1 MSVLARAGLAVLF
14 CGLAVAALLYSI
26 AATPAEAPGQAS
38 PPAFAWTAAE
48 LACFEAYENCNR
60 ERLVDGAPAA
70 PLSARPFALQLVEGI
85 VSGDEEAARLLAA
98 EVLAR
103 DPRSRDAR
111 QVLAAAALRAGDV
124 DGFLVLFLPLFDV
137 DAVQR
142 DAYADFLA
150 GLSKAPEIRA
160 ALAPKLR
167 DGATWSAAYL
177 SALTRRG
184 GLTVSDLIPL
194 YAHAPARVQAQFLQ
208 RLTTAGQWDMAY
220 VAFAEF
226 TSAGPLGADGGE
238 PDRGEALALSVP
250 FNPLLR
256 PSAAPAPFNWWT
268 ASRSAQLLEEG
279 GAYAFYEGR
288 KVETLLVQSFPLS
301 PGAYTLAAEHSGEA
315 SETGGYF
322 SWQIACADGGGPALA
337 RFDVR
342 ALKAASSQ
350 ETWDFEL
357 APGTCPYLR
366 LSLNGVPGGFPRP
379 ARIELKSVRL
389 SRRSP
394 QAAAP

>member
-1 MSVLARAGLAVLF
+1 MSVLARAGLAALF
-14 CGLAVAALLYSI
+14 CVLAVTALLYSL
-26 AATPAEAPGQAS
+26 AATPAYAPGQAS

-60 ERLVDGAPAA
+60 ERLVAGAPAA
-70 PLSARPFALQLVEGI
+70 PLSSRPFALQLAQKI
-85 VSGDEEAARLLAA
+85 LSGDEAAAALLAA
-98 EVLAR
+98 DVIKR

-111 QVLAAAALRAGDV
+111 QVLAAAALREDDV
-124 DGFLVLFLPLFDV
+124 DAFLVLFLPLFDV
-137 DAVQR
+137 DAPQR

-150 GLSKAPEIRA
+150 GLSTAPEIRA

-167 DGATWSAAYL
+167 DGATWSVAYL

-184 GLTVSDLIPL
+184 GLTVSELIPL
-194 YAHAPARVQAQFLQ
+194 YLQAPDWVQAQFLQ

-226 TSAGPLGADGGE
+226 TSAGPFGADGGE
-238 PDRGEALALSVP
+238 LDRGEALALSVP
-250 FNPLLR
+250 FNPQLR
-256 PSAAPAPFNWWT
+256 PGAAPGPFNWWT

-288 KVETLLVQSFPLS
+288 KSETLLGQSFPLS
-301 PGAYTLAAEHSGEA
+301 PGAYTLAAEQSGEA
-315 SETGGYF
+315 TETGGF
-322 SWQIACADGGGPALA
+322 FRWQIACADGGPALA
-337 RFDVR
+337 RLDVR
-342 ALKAASSQ
+342 TLKAAAAQ
-350 ETWDFEL
+350 ETWDFDL

-366 LSLNGVPGGFPRP
+366 LSLHGVPGGFPRP

-389 SRRSP
+389 SRRGP